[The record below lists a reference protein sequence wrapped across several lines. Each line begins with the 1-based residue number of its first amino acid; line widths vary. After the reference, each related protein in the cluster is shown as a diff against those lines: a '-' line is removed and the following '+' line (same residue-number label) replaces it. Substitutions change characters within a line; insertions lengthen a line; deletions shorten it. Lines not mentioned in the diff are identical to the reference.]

1 MLPFFP
7 KNSCSVRPYGS
18 FFFHDTRTSKLT
30 LYTSLWRPSPL
41 PFPTTSLPFGN
52 FLRTGMEIR
61 TSVTKYVTDR
71 IAATRQA
78 QSLLPAGSVDTKPG
92 GYQNVSVIK
101 ANSMKHMPNFFAKGQ
116 VCVHLFFSGWEGGIG
131 WDALKVEG
139 RRASHEADVQ
149 LDRSLK
155 RYFSSSRILI
165 SRTANTRLE
174 SSRM

>member
-1 MLPFFP
+1 
-7 KNSCSVRPYGS
+7 
-18 FFFHDTRTSKLT
+18 
-30 LYTSLWRPSPL
+30 
-41 PFPTTSLPFGN
+41 
-52 FLRTGMEIR
+52 MEIR

-78 QSLLPAGSVDTKPG
+78 QSLLPADSVDTKPG

-116 VCVHLFFSGWEGGIG
+116 VCVYFFLGMGDIG
-131 WDALKVEG
+131 WGALG
-139 RRASHEADVQ
+139 RGWGRELVLKEADME

-165 SRTANTRLE
+165 SRTANTRLG

>member
-1 MLPFFP
+1 
-7 KNSCSVRPYGS
+7 
-18 FFFHDTRTSKLT
+18 
-30 LYTSLWRPSPL
+30 
-41 PFPTTSLPFGN
+41 
-52 FLRTGMEIR
+52 MEIR

-78 QSLLPAGSVDTKPG
+78 QSLLPADSVDTKPG

-116 VCVHLFFSGWEGGIG
+116 VCVYFFFLGMGDIG
-131 WDALKVEG
+131 WGALGKGWGGELVLK
-139 RRASHEADVQ
+139 EADME